1 MVEASANWWPT
12 WTLLLGSRTTCL
24 NFLSQFLTLSS
35 FLWVHPLRP
44 SLHLKEGSA
53 FTSVSGTSKAPV
65 REWAEGR
72 TASPMGYVARM
83 WPQGWKSSS
92 DPIGARW
99 PTGLVGAS
107 REQRKESWLLPS
119 HFPGWQ
125 LWFLRAESMSDI
137 NDQRELF
144 KVLLFTVM
152 QLGLESDRRV

>member
-24 NFLSQFLTLSS
+24 NLLSQFLTLSS

-44 SLHLKEGSA
+44 SLHLKESSA

-72 TASPMGYVARM
+72 TANPMGYVARM

-92 DPIGARW
+92 DLTGARW

-107 REQRKESWLLPS
+107 REQRGKKAGFSPVI
-119 HFPGWQ
+119 
-125 LWFLRAESMSDI
+125 FLGGSCDFSELKVCQISMIRGSYLKSCFSQWC
-137 NDQRELF
+137 N
-144 KVLLFTVM
+144 
-152 QLGLESDRRV
+152 